1 MRTMCN
7 LFLYLWKKEQIQFL
21 KGISGYKKS
30 PLQKADFDVILQKV
44 RFGGIFKNG
53 VFMTP
58 RGQWIRRRVRDL
70 YVEMEG
76 NGEEAERNWRTLVL
90 KSSWEKVARVR
101 LQILFSSSSF

>member
-30 PLQKADFDVILQKV
+30 PLQKTDFDVILQKV

-58 RGQWIRRRVRDL
+58 RGQWSHRRVRDL
-70 YVEMEG
+70 HLWNSQAGTE
-76 NGEEAERNWRTLVL
+76 
-90 KSSWEKVARVR
+90 
-101 LQILFSSSSF
+101 

>member
-58 RGQWIRRRVRDL
+58 RGQWSHRRVRDL
-70 YVEMEG
+70 HLWNSQADTE
-76 NGEEAERNWRTLVL
+76 
-90 KSSWEKVARVR
+90 
-101 LQILFSSSSF
+101 